1 MFQEILD
8 LVTRTEVK
16 KDDSISIISNTH
28 PENLLI
34 RVNEIKF
41 IQGNFEIVITIE
53 SPEFTF
59 QHNYHVQYTKDNKVI
74 LDVYFNNVR
83 NPKEKRGIDA
93 VIRVLVD
100 KHNDYIRSMEKES
113 KEKEEKEMSESTHL
127 QFNYSEFYK
136 NKINK
141 KVGIRNLKIG
151 SLEQGEDSIR
161 VYLFN
166 KIKTI
171 LYNIKNLSFSNLDN
185 GEKIIKDEQSSIG
198 YIKKGNSHDGEI
210 LYLNVSYQEIEDL
223 EGKKITHHNRFNMA
237 VADLELIGDIEESIR
252 DVIKRII

>member
-16 KDDSISIISNTH
+16 KDGAISIIKTTR
-28 PENLLI
+28 PESLQKW
-34 RVNEIKF
+34 VNGITF
-41 IQGNFEIVITIE
+41 IQDNFEIIITMMA
-53 SPEFTF
+53 PELVF
-59 QHNYHVQYTKDNKVI
+59 QPNHHVRYTKDNKVI
-74 LDVYFNNVR
+74 LNVSFNDDFD
-83 NPKEKRGIDA
+83 PLKKAELDA
-93 VIRVLVD
+93 IIKILVD
-100 KHNDYIRSMEKES
+100 KHDDYIKSKEKES
-113 KEKEEKEMSESTHL
+113 KEKEMSESTHL
-127 QFNYSEFYK
+127 QFNYTEFYK
-136 NKINK
+136 NKINN

-166 KIKTI
+166 KVKTI

-237 VADLELIGDIEESIR
+237 ITDIELIGDIEESIR

>member
-1 MFQEILD
+1 MFEEILD
-8 LVTRTEVK
+8 LVTHTEVK
-16 KDDSISIISNTH
+16 KDGELSIKRNIY
-28 PENLLI
+28 PENILSRI
-34 RVNEIKF
+34 DEVKF
-41 IQGNFEIVITIE
+41 IQDNFEIVITID
-53 SPEFTF
+53 SPKFTF
-59 QHNYHVQYTKDNKVI
+59 QHNYRVRYTQDNKVI
-74 LDVYFNNVR
+74 LDVYFNSAR
-83 NPKEKRGIDA
+83 NTEEKEELDA

-113 KEKEEKEMSESTHL
+113 KEKEEKEMSESTHS

-151 SLEQGEDSIR
+151 LLEQREDSIR

-166 KIKTI
+166 KVKTI

-223 EGKKITHHNRFNMA
+223 EGKKITRHNRFNMA
-237 VADLELIGDIEESIR
+237 ITDIELIEDIEECIH
-252 DVIKRII
+252 DAVKRII

>member
-34 RVNEIKF
+34 RVDEVKF
-41 IQGNFEIVITIE
+41 IQDNFEIIITIE
-53 SPEFTF
+53 SPKFTF

-74 LDVYFNNVR
+74 LDVYFNNIR

-93 VIRVLVD
+93 VIRVLID
-100 KHNDYIRSMEKES
+100 KHGDYIRSKEKES
-113 KEKEEKEMSESTHL
+113 KEKEMSESTHS

-166 KIKTI
+166 KVKTI

-210 LYLNVSYQEIEDL
+210 IYLNVSYQEIEDL

>member
-1 MFQEILD
+1 
-8 LVTRTEVK
+8 
-16 KDDSISIISNTH
+16 
-28 PENLLI
+28 
-34 RVNEIKF
+34 
-41 IQGNFEIVITIE
+41 
-53 SPEFTF
+53 
-59 QHNYHVQYTKDNKVI
+59 
-74 LDVYFNNVR
+74 
-83 NPKEKRGIDA
+83 
-93 VIRVLVD
+93 
-100 KHNDYIRSMEKES
+100 
-113 KEKEEKEMSESTHL
+113 MSESTQP

-166 KIKTI
+166 KVKTI

-198 YIKKGNSHDGEI
+198 YIKKGNPHDGEI

>member
-16 KDDSISIISNTH
+16 KDGAISIIKTTR
-28 PENLLI
+28 PENLQKW
-34 RVNEIKF
+34 VNGITF
-41 IQGNFEIVITIE
+41 IQDNFEIIITMM
-53 SPEFTF
+53 SPELVF
-59 QHNYHVQYTKDNKVI
+59 QPNHHVRYTKDNKVI
-74 LDVYFNNVR
+74 LDVSFNDDFD
-83 NPKEKRGIDA
+83 PIKKIELDA
-93 VIRVLVD
+93 IIRILVD
-100 KHNDYIRSMEKES
+100 KHDDYIKSKEKES
-113 KEKEEKEMSESTHL
+113 EEKEMSESTHL

-166 KIKTI
+166 KVKTI

-237 VADLELIGDIEESIR
+237 ITDIELIGYIEESIR

>member
-16 KDDSISIISNTH
+16 KDGAISIIKTTR
-28 PENLLI
+28 PENLQKW
-34 RVNEIKF
+34 VNGITF
-41 IQGNFEIVITIE
+41 IQDNFEIIITMI
-53 SPEFTF
+53 SPELVF
-59 QHNYHVQYTKDNKVI
+59 QPNHHVRYTKDNKVI
-74 LDVYFNNVR
+74 LNVFFNDNFD
-83 NPKEKRGIDA
+83 PMEKAELDA
-93 VIRVLVD
+93 IIKILVD
-100 KHNDYIRSMEKES
+100 KHNDYIKSKEKES
-113 KEKEEKEMSESTHL
+113 KEKEMSESTHS
-127 QFNYSEFYK
+127 QFNYSESYK

-166 KIKTI
+166 KVKTI
-171 LYNIKNLSFSNLDN
+171 LYNIKNLSFSNIDN

-223 EGKKITHHNRFNMA
+223 EGNKITHHNRFNMA
-237 VADLELIGDIEESIR
+237 IADLELIGDIEESIR

>member
-1 MFQEILD
+1 M
-8 LVTRTEVK
+8 
-16 KDDSISIISNTH
+16 
-28 PENLLI
+28 
-34 RVNEIKF
+34 
-41 IQGNFEIVITIE
+41 
-53 SPEFTF
+53 
-59 QHNYHVQYTKDNKVI
+59 
-74 LDVYFNNVR
+74 
-83 NPKEKRGIDA
+83 
-93 VIRVLVD
+93 VD
-100 KHNDYIRSMEKES
+100 KHSDYIESKEKES
-113 KEKEEKEMSESTHL
+113 KEKEMSEYDHP

-166 KIKTI
+166 KVKTI
-171 LYNIKNLSFSNLDN
+171 LYNVKNLSFSNLDN

-237 VADLELIGDIEESIR
+237 IADLELIGDIEESIR

>member
-1 MFQEILD
+1 MFEEILD

-16 KDDSISIISNTH
+16 KDGELSIKRNIY
-28 PENLLI
+28 PENILS
-34 RVNEIKF
+34 RVDEVKF
-41 IQGNFEIVITIE
+41 IQDNFEIVITID
-53 SPEFTF
+53 SPNFTF
-59 QHNYHVQYTKDNKVI
+59 QHNYRVRYTQDNKVI
-74 LDVYFNNVR
+74 LDVYFNNAR
-83 NPKEKRGIDA
+83 NPEEKAELDA
-93 VIRVLVD
+93 IIRVLVD
-100 KHNDYIRSMEKES
+100 KHSDYIRSKEKES
-113 KEKEEKEMSESTHL
+113 KEKEMSESTHP

-166 KIKTI
+166 KVKTI

-198 YIKKGNSHDGEI
+198 YIKKENSHDGGI

>member
-16 KDDSISIISNTH
+16 KDDSISIISNAH

-34 RVNEIKF
+34 RVDEVKF
-41 IQGNFEIVITIE
+41 IQDNFEIVITIE
-53 SPEFTF
+53 SPKFTF

-74 LDVYFNNVR
+74 LDVYFNNIR

-100 KHNDYIRSMEKES
+100 KHGDYIRSMEKES
-113 KEKEEKEMSESTHL
+113 KEKEMSESTHS

-166 KIKTI
+166 KVKTI

-198 YIKKGNSHDGEI
+198 YIKKGNSHDDEI

-237 VADLELIGDIEESIR
+237 ITDIELIGDIEESIR